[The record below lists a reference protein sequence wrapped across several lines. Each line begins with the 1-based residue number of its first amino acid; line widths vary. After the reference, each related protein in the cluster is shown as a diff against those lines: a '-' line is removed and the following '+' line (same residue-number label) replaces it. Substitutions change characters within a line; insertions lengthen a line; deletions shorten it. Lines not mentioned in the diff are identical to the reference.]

1 MHQEGTACPSGMAA
15 VLGMDAPAL
24 EALCAEATARARA
37 ESGDAAE
44 AEAAHPGLGRVVLAN
59 DNAPGQIVISGAQR
73 ALAIAMELARE
84 RGARKVVPLAVSGA
98 FHSPVMAPAAVGL
111 AAAVAAAPPR
121 DAHGPGVAHISPP
134 PLSHAAGIRPGTAP
148 RNQTP
153 LQW

>member
-73 ALAIAMELARE
+73 ALVIAMELARE

-121 DAHGPGVAHISPP
+121 GPRGPLVADTSPP
-134 PLSHAAGIRPGTAP
+134 PPCPAAGIPAALAQPIGTP
-148 RNQTP
+148 VH
-153 LQW
+153 